1 MNYIQGQIEASERL
15 LRIMENDH
23 KERESQNIYLAA
35 TVESLMEKLKERDE
49 TIIKLRDRLNAIK
62 SILEEA

>member
-15 LRIMENDH
+15 IKIMENDH

-49 TIIKLRDRLNAIK
+49 TIIKLRARLNAIK
-62 SILEEA
+62 SILEEV

>member
-49 TIIKLRDRLNAIK
+49 TIIKLRARLNAIE
-62 SILEEA
+62 SILEAV